1 MALIAMAGLP
11 GAGKSTVADGLGR
24 ALRAPVISVDP
35 IESAIW
41 RAGVPSTQPTGLA
54 AYFVAETI
62 ARTNLD
68 LGLTVIIDAVN
79 AVEAARWTWRD
90 MAASTGEPLR
100 FVEVVCSD
108 KEIHR
113 ARLEART
120 RKIEGFEVTPWETVL
135 AASAEW
141 TSWSDERLT
150 LDSLDPIED
159 NLRRAL
165 DYVRGCS

>member
-1 MALIAMAGLP
+1 MPLIAMAGLP

-24 ALRAPVISVDP
+24 ALRAPIVSVDP
-35 IESAIW
+35 IESAMW
-41 RAGVPSTQPTGLA
+41 RAGVPSNQPTGLA

-62 ARTNLD
+62 ARINLQ

-90 MAASTGEPLR
+90 IAASTGEPLT

-108 KEIHR
+108 NEILR
-113 ARLEART
+113 TRLEART
-120 RKIEGFEVTPWETVL
+120 REIEGFELTSWEVVL
-135 AASAEW
+135 AARAEW
-141 TSWSDERLT
+141 APWSDERLT

-165 DYVRGCS
+165 DHVRGCS